1 MCVCM
6 YIYIIIIIISSLDS
20 GPLFVFVTNVSRPIM
35 VLQARDSGRPPLS
48 SMTVVHVRVIEE
60 SVHVPVAS
68 PLHVHIVTVEDEF
81 PGGVIGQIHAT
92 DQDAFDILTYGH
104 THQQNSLF
112 KVCVCACVYYVCRTI
127 PLLLI
132 Y

>member
-1 MCVCM
+1 M
-6 YIYIIIIIISSLDS
+6 
-20 GPLFVFVTNVSRPIM
+20 
-35 VLQARDSGRPPLS
+35 
-48 SMTVVHVRVIEE
+48 HVRVIEE

-81 PGGVIGQIHAT
+81 PGGMIGQIHAT

-112 KVCVCACVYYVCRTI
+112 KVCVFVGVCYIWSSWLVVVIFFSLCLR
-127 PLLLI
+127 
-132 Y
+132 

>member
-1 MCVCM
+1 M
-6 YIYIIIIIISSLDS
+6 
-20 GPLFVFVTNVSRPIM
+20 
-35 VLQARDSGRPPLS
+35 
-48 SMTVVHVRVIEE
+48 
-60 SVHVPVAS
+60 PVAS

-112 KVCVCACVYYVCRTI
+112 KVCVCVLHLSLSVNPCVLYDKASIFLCLCLR
-127 PLLLI
+127 
-132 Y
+132 

>member
-1 MCVCM
+1 M
-6 YIYIIIIIISSLDS
+6 
-20 GPLFVFVTNVSRPIM
+20 GP
-35 VLQARDSGRPPLS
+35 QARDSGRPPLS
-48 SMTVVHVRVIEE
+48 STTLVHVRVIEE

-112 KVCVCACVYYVCRTI
+112 KVCVYSLSYDCLCVPYYKSSIFLSVSGEPT
-127 PLLLI
+127 
-132 Y
+132 